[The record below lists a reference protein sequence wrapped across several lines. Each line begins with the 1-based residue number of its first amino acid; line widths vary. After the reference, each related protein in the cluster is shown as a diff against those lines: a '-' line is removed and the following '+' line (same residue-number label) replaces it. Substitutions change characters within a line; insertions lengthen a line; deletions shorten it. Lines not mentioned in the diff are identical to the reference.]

1 MAIPQFNYAEA
12 LLIMKPLLL
21 FVFAMSL
28 YAIFVFKFYR
38 FLSRRDIL
46 QLNLEKHNHVRLR
59 YLRKTVSFG
68 FYCLKFL
75 IVFPALAFFWFL
87 VMTVLLSTMAR
98 GQGLDGI
105 LLVSMAVVGSIRVAS
120 YYNEALSTD
129 LAKILP
135 FALLGILLID
145 SSIVSVAG
153 ALENLNAAL
162 ALWETMLYYLV
173 AIVTLEFVL
182 RIISTIF
189 FNLSVLAARAELE
202 KADRARG
209 HRFMAQD

>member
-1 MAIPQFNYAEA
+1 MAILQFNYAEA

-21 FVFAMSL
+21 FVLAMSV

-46 QLNLEKHNHVRLR
+46 QLNLDRHNHARLR
-59 YLRKTVSFG
+59 LVRKAVSFG

-75 IVFPALAFFWFL
+75 IVFPVLAFFWFL
-87 VMTVLLSTMAR
+87 VMTVLLATMAR

-145 SSIVSVAG
+145 SSIVSLSG

-173 AIVTLEFVL
+173 AIVALEFVL
-182 RIISTIF
+182 RIVSTIF

-209 HRFMAQD
+209 RSFMAQD

>member
-1 MAIPQFNYAEA
+1 M
-12 LLIMKPLLL
+12 
-21 FVFAMSL
+21 
-28 YAIFVFKFYR
+28 
-38 FLSRRDIL
+38 
-46 QLNLEKHNHVRLR
+46 
-59 YLRKTVSFG
+59 
-68 FYCLKFL
+68 
-75 IVFPALAFFWFL
+75 LAT
-87 VMTVLLSTMAR
+87 MTR

-145 SSIVSVAG
+145 SSIVSLSG

-162 ALWETMLYYLV
+162 ALWETMLYYLL
-173 AIVTLEFVL
+173 AIVALEFVL
-182 RIISTIF
+182 RIVSTIF

-209 HRFMAQD
+209 RSFMAQD

>member
-1 MAIPQFNYAEA
+1 MAIPQFDYVAA

-46 QLNLEKHNHVRLR
+46 QLNLERHNNARHRLI
-59 YLRKTVSFG
+59 RKSISFV

-75 IVFPALAFFWFL
+75 FVFPIIAFFWFL
-87 VMTVLLSTMAR
+87 VLTVLLTIMAK

-105 LLVSMAVVGSIRVAS
+105 LLVSMAVVGSIRVSS

-145 SSIVSVAG
+145 SSIVSFSG
-153 ALENLNAAL
+153 AVENLMAAL
-162 ALWETMLYYLV
+162 ARWETMAYYLV
-173 AIVTLEFVL
+173 AIVVLEFAL
-182 RIISTIF
+182 RMVSTIF
-189 FNLSVLAARAELE
+189 FNLSVLAARTELE
-202 KADRARG
+202 KADRARA
-209 HRFMAQD
+209 HSFLAQD

>member
-1 MAIPQFNYAEA
+1 
-12 LLIMKPLLL
+12 
-21 FVFAMSL
+21 
-28 YAIFVFKFYR
+28 
-38 FLSRRDIL
+38 
-46 QLNLEKHNHVRLR
+46 
-59 YLRKTVSFG
+59 
-68 FYCLKFL
+68 
-75 IVFPALAFFWFL
+75 
-87 VMTVLLSTMAR
+87 MTVLLATMTR

-145 SSIVSVAG
+145 SSIVSLSG

-173 AIVTLEFVL
+173 AIVALEFVL
-182 RIISTIF
+182 RIVSTIF

-209 HRFMAQD
+209 RSFMAQD

>member
-1 MAIPQFNYAEA
+1 MPQLNYVEAIQ
-12 LLIMKPLLL
+12 LMKPLLI
-21 FVFAMSL
+21 FVLAMSV

-46 QLNLEKHNHVRLR
+46 QLNLEKHNNASMHLV
-59 YLRKTVSFG
+59 RKTISF
-68 FYCLKFL
+68 FIYCLKFL
-75 IVFPALAFFWFL
+75 IVFPILAFFWFL
-87 VMTVLLSTMAR
+87 VLTVLLTMMAK

-105 LLVSMAVVGSIRVAS
+105 LLVSMAVVGSIRVSS

-145 SSIVSVAG
+145 SSIVSFSG
-153 ALENLNAAL
+153 SMENLRAAL
-162 ALWETMLYYLV
+162 AKWETMMYYLI
-173 AIVTLEFVL
+173 AIVLLEFVL
-182 RIISTIF
+182 RMISTIF

-202 KADRARG
+202 KADRQRG
-209 HRFMAQD
+209 QSFMAQD

>member
-1 MAIPQFNYAEA
+1 MVIPQFNFAEA
-12 LLIMKPLLL
+12 VEILKPLLL

-46 QLNLEKHNHVRLR
+46 QLNLEKHNRAKMRL
-59 YLRKTVSFG
+59 LRKSISFA
-68 FYCLKFL
+68 FYCAKFL
-75 IVFPALAFFWFL
+75 IVFPVLAFFWFL
-87 VMTVLLSTMAR
+87 VLTVLLSTMAK

-105 LLVSMAVVGSIRVAS
+105 LLVSMSVVGAIRVAA

-145 SSIVSVAG
+145 SSIVSFSG
-153 ALENLNAAL
+153 SLENLNAAL
-162 ALWETMLYYLV
+162 AKWETMLYYLV
-173 AIVTLEFVL
+173 AIVVLEFGM
-182 RIISTIF
+182 RIVSTIF

-202 KADRARG
+202 KADRARAQG
-209 HRFMAQD
+209 FMTRD

>member
-1 MAIPQFNYAEA
+1 MEFPQLSYLEAIQV
-12 LLIMKPLLL
+12 LKPLLI
-21 FVFAMSL
+21 FVMAMSL

-46 QLNLEKHNHVRLR
+46 QLNLEKRNRSQHRFM
-59 YLRKTVSFG
+59 RKTISF
-68 FYCLKFL
+68 FIYCAKFL
-75 IVFPALAFFWFL
+75 IVFPVLAFFWFL
-87 VMTVLLSTMAR
+87 VLTILLTMMTR
-98 GQGLDGI
+98 GQGLEGI
-105 LLVSMAVVGSIRVAS
+105 LLASMAVVGAIRVTS

-145 SSIVSVAG
+145 SSIVSLASSIES
-153 ALENLNAAL
+153 LKAAL
-162 ALWETMLYYLV
+162 AQWETMLYYLI
-173 AIVTLEFVL
+173 AIVLLEFAL
-182 RIISTIF
+182 RLISTIF

-209 HRFMAQD
+209 QTFMAQD

>member
-1 MAIPQFNYAEA
+1 MAMPQFDFAEA
-12 LLIMKPLLL
+12 IEILTPLLI
-21 FVFAMSL
+21 FVLAMSV

-46 QLNLEKHNHVRLR
+46 QLNLDKHNHARPRLVR
-59 YLRKTVSFG
+59 KGISFA

-87 VMTVLLSTMAR
+87 VLTVLLTMMAK

-153 ALENLNAAL
+153 SMENLNAAL
-162 ALWETMLYYLV
+162 ARWETMLYYLV
-173 AIVTLEFVL
+173 AIVFLEFVL
-182 RIISTIF
+182 RMVSTIF

-202 KADRARG
+202 KADRARAQS
-209 HRFMAQD
+209 FMAQD

>member
-1 MAIPQFNYAEA
+1 MAIPQFNYTEA
-12 LLIMKPLLL
+12 ILVIKPLFL
-21 FVFAMSL
+21 FVMAISL

-46 QLNLEKHNHVRLR
+46 QLNLDKHNHSRLR
-59 YLRKTVSFG
+59 FIRRATSFVL
-68 FYCLKFL
+68 YCGKFL
-75 IVFPALAFFWFL
+75 IVFPILAFFWFL
-87 VMTVLLSTMAR
+87 VLTVLLTMMAK

-145 SSIVSVAG
+145 SSIVSVSGSLA
-153 ALENLNAAL
+153 NLNAAL
-162 ALWETMLYYLV
+162 ARWETMLYYLV
-173 AIVTLEFVL
+173 AIVLLEFVL
-182 RIISTIF
+182 RMVSTIF

-202 KADRARG
+202 KADRARA
-209 HRFMAQD
+209 HSFLAQD

>member
-1 MAIPQFNYAEA
+1 
-12 LLIMKPLLL
+12 
-21 FVFAMSL
+21 
-28 YAIFVFKFYR
+28 
-38 FLSRRDIL
+38 
-46 QLNLEKHNHVRLR
+46 
-59 YLRKTVSFG
+59 
-68 FYCLKFL
+68 
-75 IVFPALAFFWFL
+75 
-87 VMTVLLSTMAR
+87 MTVLLATMTR

-145 SSIVSVAG
+145 SSIVSLSG

-162 ALWETMLYYLV
+162 ALWETMLYYLL
-173 AIVTLEFVL
+173 AIVALEFVL
-182 RIISTIF
+182 RIVSTIF

-209 HRFMAQD
+209 PQLHGTGLMPDALFA

>member
-1 MAIPQFNYAEA
+1 
-12 LLIMKPLLL
+12 
-21 FVFAMSL
+21 
-28 YAIFVFKFYR
+28 
-38 FLSRRDIL
+38 
-46 QLNLEKHNHVRLR
+46 
-59 YLRKTVSFG
+59 
-68 FYCLKFL
+68 
-75 IVFPALAFFWFL
+75 
-87 VMTVLLSTMAR
+87 MTVLLATMTR

-145 SSIVSVAG
+145 SSIVSLSG

-162 ALWETMLYYLV
+162 ALWETMLYYLL
-173 AIVTLEFVL
+173 AIVALEFVL
-182 RIISTIF
+182 RIVSTIF

-209 HRFMAQD
+209 RSFMAQD

>member
-1 MAIPQFNYAEA
+1 
-12 LLIMKPLLL
+12 
-21 FVFAMSL
+21 
-28 YAIFVFKFYR
+28 
-38 FLSRRDIL
+38 
-46 QLNLEKHNHVRLR
+46 
-59 YLRKTVSFG
+59 
-68 FYCLKFL
+68 
-75 IVFPALAFFWFL
+75 
-87 VMTVLLSTMAR
+87 MTVLLATMTR

-145 SSIVSVAG
+145 SSIVSLSG
-153 ALENLNAAL
+153 APENLNAAL

-173 AIVTLEFVL
+173 AIVALEFVL
-182 RIISTIF
+182 RIVSTIF

-209 HRFMAQD
+209 RSFMAQD

>member
-1 MAIPQFNYAEA
+1 MAIPQFDFAEA
-12 LLIMKPLLL
+12 IEILTPLLI
-21 FVFAMSL
+21 FVMAMSV

-46 QLNLEKHNHVRLR
+46 QMNLDKHNRARPRLVQ
-59 YLRKTVSFG
+59 KGISFA

-87 VMTVLLSTMAR
+87 VLTVLLTMMAK

-129 LAKILP
+129 LA
-135 FALLGILLID
+135 G
-145 SSIVSVAG
+145 SG
-153 ALENLNAAL
+153 
-162 ALWETMLYYLV
+162 
-173 AIVTLEFVL
+173 
-182 RIISTIF
+182 RC
-189 FNLSVLAARAELE
+189 
-202 KADRARG
+202 
-209 HRFMAQD
+209 